1 MTHNTISLQDR
12 VHGEGESS
20 HSSFLGE
27 RTSMPKWFVSI
38 HVCVYQFFMCVCVC
52 EEQLSGVASA
62 SIGSNVIYG
71 NKCIRSLLSI
81 HLSFSK
87 KEQRI
92 QRVLQQLSY
101 LSKQCCDK
109 WIQASIGEKTSF
121 NLISWLS
128 KVMFHYTV
136 WSWLIMLSS
145 EAQQVTRIVT
155 SGSQRSLN
163 SMRKVSFVL
172 EDFAKT
178 SSERRLFTSWGS
190 TKSRSINV

>member
-1 MTHNTISLQDR
+1 MERANHHTAPFWVNAHPCPSDLCPSMCVST
-12 VHGEGESS
+12 
-20 HSSFLGE
+20 SFSCALWG
-27 RTSMPKWFVSI
+27 
-38 HVCVYQFFMCVCVC
+38 FFCSCVCVC

-92 QRVLQQLSY
+92 QRVLQQLLY
-101 LSKQCCDK
+101 LSKLCCDK

-163 SMRKVSFVL
+163 SMRKVSCVL

-178 SSERRLFTSWGS
+178 SSERQLFTSWGS
-190 TKSRSINV
+190 TKSPSINV